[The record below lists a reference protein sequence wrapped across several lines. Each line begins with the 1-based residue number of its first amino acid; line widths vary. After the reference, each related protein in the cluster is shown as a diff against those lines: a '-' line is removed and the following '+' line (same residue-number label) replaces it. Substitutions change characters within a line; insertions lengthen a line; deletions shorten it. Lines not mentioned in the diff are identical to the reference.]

1 MKKIGKVIAVVVCF
15 LCASQMQAQD
25 LVYKPKNPA
34 FGGDTFNYNW
44 LLSSAQAQDLT
55 AENRAKVTTQKSSV
69 DAFASNLNNLLLSQI
84 LRQLISGQ
92 FGEDGL
98 QDGQYTLGNFQVD
111 VATTFQGL
119 TITIFDQVQG
129 QSTQIVIPFFWKY
142 SNPIHYKPSRTHSS
156 HTQVPPPPFLVKYRL
171 TNGANALRSNW

>member
-1 MKKIGKVIAVVVCF
+1 MNTILKSFFVIACF
-15 LCASQMQAQD
+15 FCASQMNAQD

-44 LLSSAQAQDLT
+44 LLSSAQAQDQTGENLSSLT
-55 AENRAKVTTQKSSV
+55 AKKSTV

-84 LRQLISGQ
+84 SRQLISSQ
-92 FGEDGL
+92 FGENGL

-111 VATTFQGL
+111 VATTLEGL

-129 QSTQIVIPFFWKY
+129 ESTQIVIPFF
-142 SNPIHYKPSRTHSS
+142 
-156 HTQVPPPPFLVKYRL
+156 
-171 TNGANALRSNW
+171 

>member
-1 MKKIGKVIAVVVCF
+1 MKKLQKLSALAVCLF
-15 LCASQMQAQD
+15 FASQISAQD

-55 AENRAKVTTQKSSV
+55 TDSRKTAATQKSSV

-84 LRQLISGQ
+84 SRQLISSQ

-111 VATTFQGL
+111 VATTLEGL

-129 QSTQIVIPFFWKY
+129 ESTQIVIPFF
-142 SNPIHYKPSRTHSS
+142 
-156 HTQVPPPPFLVKYRL
+156 
-171 TNGANALRSNW
+171 

>member
-1 MKKIGKVIAVVVCF
+1 MNTFIKTFFAFALV
-15 LCASQMQAQD
+15 LCASQMSAQD

-55 AENRAKVTTQKSSV
+55 TENHNKAITQKSTV

-84 LRQLISGQ
+84 SRQIITSQ
-92 FGEDGL
+92 FGENGL

-111 VATTFQGL
+111 VASTLEGL

-129 QSTQIVIPFFWKY
+129 ESTQIVIPFY
-142 SNPIHYKPSRTHSS
+142 
-156 HTQVPPPPFLVKYRL
+156 
-171 TNGANALRSNW
+171 

>member
-1 MKKIGKVIAVVVCF
+1 MNKLQKLSALAVCLF
-15 LCASQMQAQD
+15 FASQISAQD

-55 AENRAKVTTQKSSV
+55 TDSRKTATTQKSTV

-84 LRQLISGQ
+84 SRQLISSQ

-98 QDGQYTLGNFQVD
+98 QDGQHTLGNFQVD
-111 VATTFQGL
+111 VATTLEGL

-129 QSTQIVIPFFWKY
+129 ESTQIVIPFF
-142 SNPIHYKPSRTHSS
+142 
-156 HTQVPPPPFLVKYRL
+156 
-171 TNGANALRSNW
+171 

>member
-1 MKKIGKVIAVVVCF
+1 MNSFTKLFFIAVCLV
-15 LCASQMQAQD
+15 LASQMTAQD

-55 AENRAKVTTQKSSV
+55 TDSRKASSTQKSTV

-84 LRQLISGQ
+84 SRQLISSQ
-92 FGEDGL
+92 FGEEGL

-111 VATTFQGL
+111 VATTLEGL

-129 QSTQIVIPFFWKY
+129 ESTQIVIPFF
-142 SNPIHYKPSRTHSS
+142 
-156 HTQVPPPPFLVKYRL
+156 
-171 TNGANALRSNW
+171 